1 MRKKRSLAK
10 TMLGVLSVSTGLSVI
25 AATQAQAVPANSTL
39 PANTQPGNQ
48 LVPPAF
54 PEPTGKSDREYCDK
68 AVPAL
73 QGSITDFYTAQCR
86 ERECAKQGL
95 LKALDERRSKYAQ
108 CRTNWNTQK
117 TAWLN
122 YRKAVAAQPATPIP
136 TAAPTSKPSA
146 TPAPTSKPSITP
158 TATPVPTAA
167 PTSKPSATPQPSPLP
182 TVTPTPAATGN
193 AALDKAVQSGNPAG
207 LTDHKAILR
216 QAQLLAQK
224 YKQQQSAVAADIFS
238 GISDFTY
245 TPGRNS
251 ITITPALSTSAVPLL
266 VSDGGKVLASW
277 SQNGPGRAVA
287 YGNDI
292 FAALAAP
299 APATALKQH
308 QPILKRVLAWQLTG
322 KANTAIGST
331 IRVAAAGYSAAPVVT
346 TLKTM
351 GWNAEAVSCNV
362 AEENSCWQNSDLI
375 VFGRSVPNQPGL
387 AALISR
393 YLAAGKPVFYV
404 HNSWGGSEG
413 GEQVLASMGMAM
425 GGYPGNY
432 FAGDSINIAAGLTPA
447 DHLKRLDQMGSL
459 ADTLAMLQNDQ
470 LMHNWS
476 DTTPIGPIDD
486 LRAEIRGFDNRG
498 LDIFTQPNTELH
510 RLLLL
515 WADVWRPNIKYGP
528 LDKSGPAA
536 AFMRALASDSWVSFT
551 RRYVTTSVDQ
561 GDYMPAAAQQLKG
574 STVPEIIE
582 VTIAQESGNTAIGRG
597 ALPGQPV
604 EVEVIDAAGATS
616 LGVRTN
622 FLRAQGKPLEDKYE
636 RPRFSVSGVVP
647 LPTTGVRLFSSPF
660 GGPLFLNYSGAQ
672 AGSVIKLR
680 IKGGVKYAHFDFTR
694 PISPTEKAEA
704 IAAMQRRD
712 FAWQTFK
719 MVGGEVQQNM
729 KYART
734 DIDPERF
741 VQTELKGML
750 FDSNHIANGYS
761 NMPMSQNVSQLCTQF
776 GWSCDGPQHRAPGV
790 QHFVG
795 WIAQCG
801 FLCSGNPSDGSA
813 GVNGTTWGWSHE
825 LGHNTVQRVMSI
837 SFNGEGCV
845 TECNNNILASA
856 HMMRQYKLLGIDLG
870 HVTDHPKLFQYIVAN
885 RASGLT
891 GNDKVLD
898 MQRRLWTMS
907 DQNPM
912 RAVHFQLA
920 FLFSRYR
927 ANEAIPSM
935 EASLDYLTL
944 LTKGDRLVA
953 KAWDAGNKNKYAM
966 GRFADNKI
974 DNPDLLFVLS
984 SKIIGKD
991 LRKIFAMYGI
1001 TLSQTALDSVADL
1014 NLPVLPE
1021 QFYALERSKFNQVS
1035 TGKWLDLSGTT
1046 PAYPF

>member
-1 MRKKRSLAK
+1 MRKKRSIAK

-39 PANTQPGNQ
+39 PANTQQGSQ

-108 CRTNWNTQK
+108 CRTDWNTQK

-146 TPAPTSKPSITP
+146 TAAPTSKPSITP

-167 PTSKPSATPQPSPLP
+167 PTSKPSTTPQPSPLP

-224 YKQQQSAVAADIFS
+224 YKQQQSAVAADIFN

-266 VSDGGKVLASW
+266 VSDDGKVLASW
-277 SQNGPGRAVA
+277 SQNGPGKAVA

-299 APATALKQH
+299 APATALKKH

-331 IRVAAAGYSAAPVVT
+331 IRVATAGYSAAPVVT
-346 TLKTM
+346 TLKAM

-387 AALISR
+387 AALTSR

-413 GEQVLASMGMAM
+413 GEQILTSMGMVM

-432 FAGDSINIAAGLTPA
+432 FAGDGINIAAGLTPA

-470 LMHNWS
+470 LVHNWS

-515 WADVWRPNIKYGP
+515 WADVWRPNVHYGP
-528 LDKSGPAA
+528 LNKTGPAID
-536 AFMRALASDSWVSFT
+536 FLRAMASDSWVAFA
-551 RRYVTTSVDQ
+551 RRYTKTSADQ
-561 GDYMPAAAQQLKG
+561 GDYMPAITQTLAPSTAA
-574 STVPEIIE
+574 EIIE
-582 VTIAQESGNTAIGRG
+582 VTIAQGSGNTAIGRG
-597 ALPGQPV
+597 AIPGKPV
-604 EVEVIDAAGATS
+604 EIEIVDAAGASS

-622 FLRAQGKPLEDKYE
+622 YLRTQGNPLSDNYE
-636 RPRFSVSGVVP
+636 RPRYPTSGVVP
-647 LPTTGVRLFSSPF
+647 LPTSGTRIFTTPF
-660 GGPLFLNYSGAQ
+660 GGPLFLSYNGAQ
-672 AGSVIKLR
+672 AGSVVKLR
-680 IKGGVKYAHFDFTR
+680 VKGVVKYSHFDFTR
-694 PISPTEKAEA
+694 TMSATELSEA
-704 IAAMQRRD
+704 RAAAQRKD
-712 FAWQTFK
+712 FGWQTIK
-719 MVGGEVQQNM
+719 LVGGEVQQVGKFIN
-729 KYART
+729 ANA
-734 DIDPERF
+734 DPERY

-761 NMPMSQNVSQLCTQF
+761 NMPMSANVAAVCSAF
-776 GWSCDGPQHRAPGV
+776 GWTCDGPLHRAPNV

-795 WIAQCG
+795 WLAACG

-813 GVNGTTWGWSHE
+813 AVGGTGWGWSHE

-856 HMMRQYKLLGIDLG
+856 HMMRQYKLIGVDTG
-870 HVTDHPKLFQYIVAN
+870 HVTDHPALYQYIVAN

-898 MQRRLWTMS
+898 MQHRLWTMNAQ
-907 DQNPM
+907 DPM

-935 EASLDYLTL
+935 EASMDYFTL

-953 KAWDAGNKNKYAM
+953 RAWDVNNKDKYGM
-966 GRFADNKI
+966 RRFADNKI

-984 SKIIGKD
+984 SRIIGKD
-991 LRKIFAMYGI
+991 LRNIFAMYGI

-1014 NLPVLPE
+1014 TLPVLPE

-1035 TGKWLDLSGTT
+1035 TGKWLDLSATT